1 MARSFRHAAAAL
13 VAVAAIALAGCSGG
27 NSANNSNNSSDVSAD
42 GTLVV
47 DTAFSLET
55 GDPGRNY
62 VPTGNMVL
70 HAVYDT
76 LLTFQGSDSTTP
88 KPDLA
93 TMEQNADATEF
104 TFTLKDGRTFSD
116 GTPVTADDVVFSL
129 DRVAGITDSK
139 ANFLMTGITVTKVD
153 DKTVKLSTETP
164 SLQLP
169 AIVTNPSLA
178 ILNSKVV
185 KENGGT
191 TDTSDGAKS
200 WLDANSAGSGPYS
213 LESLDLTSQVVLVKN
228 AEYNGD
234 DKPAYDKIVVRNISQ
249 SSTQLTNLK
258 GGDSNV
264 AVDLSGDQV
273 KDLTTGFTV
282 NSAPSAE
289 TLFLLVN
296 QDKAVGGV
304 TASPKFAEAVRY
316 SLDYDKLL
324 ELAGAGS
331 EQATGVIPPMF
342 PGANKQGVSQDLD
355 KAKAAL
361 AESGYKGEEVKL
373 QFPNDNPV
381 GGVEFTPVAE
391 RVQQQLKAVGIN
403 VTLAPAPFAT
413 EVDPYVNGK
422 EAFSLWYWGPDYA
435 DTSSFLPFGPGQKV
449 GLRAGWPATAA
460 PEIAD
465 LVTKSQ
471 NATSVDDRVADF
483 TAYAEAMQQSG
494 PFVPLIVPGINLASD
509 DTVAGLEYN
518 VTWTLDLRTLHPAK

>member
-1 MARSFRHAAAAL
+1 MAPFHRHA
-13 VAVAAIALAGCSGG
+13 VVAAIAAAAIALTGCSGG
-27 NSANNSNNSSDVSAD
+27 NSANNNTNASSGG

-62 VPTGNMVL
+62 VPTGNLVL

-88 KPDLA
+88 EPDLA
-93 TMEQNADATEF
+93 TMEQNEDATEF
-104 TFTLKDGRTFSD
+104 TFTLQDGRTFSD

-129 DRVAGITDSK
+129 ERVAGITDSK
-139 ANFLMTGITVTKVD
+139 ANFLMAGITVTKVD

-178 ILNSKVV
+178 ILNSKIV

-191 TDTSDGAKS
+191 TDNSDTANA
-200 WLDANSAGSGPYS
+200 WLDAHSAGSGPYT
-213 LESLDLTSQVVLVKN
+213 LDSLDLTSQVVLVKN
-228 AEYNGD
+228 AAYDGTD
-234 DKPAYDKIVVRNISQ
+234 TPAYDKIVVRNISE
-249 SSTQLTNLK
+249 SATQLTNLK

-273 KDLTTGFTV
+273 KDLGDDFTV
-282 NSAPSAE
+282 KSEPSAE

-296 QDKAVGGV
+296 QNKDVGGV
-304 TASPKFAEAVRY
+304 TANPQFAEAVRY
-316 SLDYDKLL
+316 ALDYDKLL

-331 EQATGVIPPMF
+331 VQATGVIPPMF
-342 PGANKQGVSQDLD
+342 PGALQTGVKQDID
-355 KAKAAL
+355 RAKSAL
-361 AESGYKGEEVKL
+361 AASGYAGEEITL

-391 RVQQQLKAVGIN
+391 RVQQQLKDIGVNI
-403 VTLAPAPFAT
+403 TLAPAPFAT
-413 EVDPYVNGK
+413 EVDPYVNAK

-435 DTSSFLPFGPGQKV
+435 DSSSFLPFGPGEKV
-449 GLRAGWPATAA
+449 GLRAGWPATANTA
-460 PEIAD
+460 IAD
-465 LVTKSQ
+465 LVAAARD
-471 NATSVDDRVADF
+471 ATDVEERN
-483 TAYAEAMQQSG
+483 TAFGEYAQAMQDEG
-494 PFVPLIVPGINLASD
+494 PFVPLIVPGSNLASD
-509 DTVAGLEYN
+509 DTVDGLEYN
-518 VTWTLDLRTLHPAK
+518 VTWTLDLRTLHPAD